1 MGQFCPN
8 CGAEITKDNVK
19 FCEKCGTALSPNAE
33 QKTTN
38 TTQQAT
44 PVRNKIPAEAE
55 SIKDLNNI
63 VGIIALIF
71 GILFLISGLLTLIVL
86 VGIPLI
92 IFAIINFIIRGAM
105 KNINNLI
112 DQGRYKEAKDKELLW
127 VILGFLLGGIIIGV
141 IILIAFLKYD
151 GLLRQVQ

>member
-19 FCEKCGTALSPNAE
+19 FCEKCGTALNPNAE
-33 QKTTN
+33 PKTGSIP
-38 TTQQAT
+38 QQST
-44 PVRNKIPAEAE
+44 PVRNKIPVEAE

-71 GILFLISGLLTLIVL
+71 GIIFLISGLLTLIVL

-105 KNINNLI
+105 KNINDLI
-112 DQGRYKEAKDKELLW
+112 DQGRYKEAKDKELIW

-151 GLLRQVQ
+151 ALLRQV